1 MLANRGKWRVPCWST
16 VDSMGRTLATFTQ
29 LVQQEIASW
38 RRYRR
43 ALRAEDQQALDEL
56 FAAAR
61 RHSAAGAYLARD
73 TPFDVML
80 LSMMVEQQKQLHRL
94 SRALVD
100 HEDRASLPP
109 SHGLAP

>member
-1 MLANRGKWRVPCWST
+1 
-16 VDSMGRTLATFTQ
+16 MGRTLATFTQ
-29 LVQQEIASW
+29 LVHQEIASW

-80 LSMMVEQQKQLHRL
+80 LSMMVEQQKQLQRL
-94 SRALVD
+94 SRTLVD
-100 HEDRASLPP
+100 HEDPASLPP
-109 SHGLAP
+109 SHGMAP

>member
-1 MLANRGKWRVPCWST
+1 
-16 VDSMGRTLATFTQ
+16 MGRTLTTFTQ
-29 LVQQEIASW
+29 LVHQEIASW

-73 TPFDVML
+73 TPFEVML
-80 LSMMVEQQKQLHRL
+80 LSMVLEQQKQLQRL
-94 SRALVD
+94 ARRIAD
-100 HEDRASLPP
+100 HDAQSSLPP
-109 SHGLAP
+109 SHGVAP

>member
-1 MLANRGKWRVPCWST
+1 
-16 VDSMGRTLATFTQ
+16 MGRTLTTFTQ

-73 TPFDVML
+73 TPFEVML
-80 LSMMVEQQKQLHRL
+80 LSMVLEQHKQLQRL
-94 SRALVD
+94 ARAVAD
-100 HEDRASLPP
+100 YDARSALPP
-109 SHGLAP
+109 SHRVAP

>member
-1 MLANRGKWRVPCWST
+1 
-16 VDSMGRTLATFTQ
+16 MGRTLTTFTQ

-61 RHSAAGAYLARD
+61 RQSAAGAYLARD
-73 TPFDVML
+73 SPFEVML
-80 LSMMVEQQKQLHRL
+80 LSMLLEHQKQIQHL
-94 SRALVD
+94 SRALA
-100 HEDRASLPP
+100 DRDSHVSAPP
-109 SHGLAP
+109 SHGVAP